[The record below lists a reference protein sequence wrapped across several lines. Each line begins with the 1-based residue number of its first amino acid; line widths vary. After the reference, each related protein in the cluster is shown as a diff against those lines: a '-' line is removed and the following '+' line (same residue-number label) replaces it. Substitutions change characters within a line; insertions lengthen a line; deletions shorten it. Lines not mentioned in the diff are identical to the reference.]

1 MLIQTLAAYGIEGRR
16 DSGATGVWVD
26 DAKVAAMGV
35 HLSRWVTSHGFALNV
50 TTDLNYFSY
59 IVPCGLTR
67 PVTSM
72 EKLLG
77 RRPDITELRQT
88 IVERFGAVF
97 GREMSAR
104 VEGQ

>member
-1 MLIQTLAAYGIEGRR
+1 VG
-16 DSGATGVWVD
+16 

-50 TTDLNYFSY
+50 TTDLAYFGH

-72 EKLLG
+72 ERLLG
-77 RRPDITELRQT
+77 AAPDRAAVQAALVR
-88 IVERFGAVF
+88 RFGEIF
-97 GREMSAR
+97 KRTMTQGRQR
-104 VEGQ
+104 

>member
-1 MLIQTLAAYGIEGRR
+1 
-16 DSGATGVWVD
+16 VWVG

-50 TTDLNYFSY
+50 TTDLDYFRY

-67 PVTSM
+67 PVTSL

-77 RRPDITELRQT
+77 QSPDVSQLRAR
-88 IVERFGAVF
+88 ILERFGTVF
-97 GREMSAR
+97 RRAMIRSGSASREKGS
-104 VEGQ
+104 